1 MITDKNLMHD
11 EQVFTGELRLSDD
24 QIIQAWIAGVGPGA
38 AMKLREIDSS
48 GAVVKEWPEIPAKH
62 LSLFKV
68 IVGNTIGLMRAREEY
83 AAVVRAE
90 DERRGAMPQSESE
103 F

>member
-11 EQVFTGELRLSDD
+11 EQVFTGELRFSDD
-24 QIIQAWIAGVGPGA
+24 QILQAWIVGAGSAA

-48 GAVVKEWPEIPAKH
+48 GTVVMEWPEIPAKH
-62 LSLFKV
+62 LSLLKV
-68 IVGNTIGLMRAREEY
+68 IVGNTIGLMCAREDY

-90 DERRGAMPQSESE
+90 DERRVAAPQ
-103 F
+103 